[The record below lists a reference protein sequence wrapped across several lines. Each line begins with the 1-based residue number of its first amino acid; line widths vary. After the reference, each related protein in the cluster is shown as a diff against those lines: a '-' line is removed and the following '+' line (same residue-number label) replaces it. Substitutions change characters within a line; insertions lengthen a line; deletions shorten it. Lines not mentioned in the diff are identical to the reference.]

1 MQALAQQ
8 QGQEQQQRGK
18 EGEEDRMEAQEAL
31 GRSMQLAS
39 LRGPTVAAVSSQ
51 IAREQEESKLLM
63 DQLEHLKRESNTAKQ
78 GEMRARRR
86 EQVLQ
91 EREHKAKAGSAGLL
105 RKESSAATQAVKQL
119 LQERGNKRKTRKTGS
134 AGSLEQEQQHKQ
146 FATRQIKKNTVAKL
160 LELQQLIE
168 KSEATEHA
176 LEISEFILA
185 VIAYDESF
193 LVSHFIGLST
203 SPC

>member
-8 QGQEQQQRGK
+8 QGQQQQQQV
-18 EGEEDRMEAQEAL
+18 EEAQEAL

-39 LRGPTVAAVSSQ
+39 LSAPTVAAVSSE

-86 EQVLQ
+86 EQLLQ
-91 EREHKAKAGSAGLL
+91 ERVHKAKAGSAGLL
-105 RKESSAATQAVKQL
+105 RKDSSGAMKQL
-119 LQERGNKRKTRKTGS
+119 LQERGNKRNTRKTGS
-134 AGSLEQEQQHKQ
+134 AAFLEQEKQHQQ
-146 FATRQIKKNTVAKL
+146 FATQAETRGVQLMKRQIKKNTVAKL
-160 LELQQLIE
+160 QALQQLIE

-176 LEISEFILA
+176 LEISEFIFA
-185 VIAYDESF
+185 VIAYD
-193 LVSHFIGLST
+193 
-203 SPC
+203 